1 MKMIIV
7 VLLGI
12 IVAAMSPAPLNI
24 MCMTDMECELMF
36 GLEEGED

>member
-24 MCMTDMECELMF
+24 MCFTDLKCEIMF
-36 GLEEGED
+36 GGPDDE